1 MNTDCKLLGRI
12 TLVFLLGVAIAG
24 CASGPKDPS
33 SELLQQIEAAST
45 RSDHGELASYYE
57 REAIGARTSAVGHRK
72 MAQSYQVIS
81 SNNRGGASMQTHC
94 NSLISLYEGAAT
106 EYDGLAGMHRQLAD
120 SAPR

>member
-1 MNTDCKLLGRI
+1 MNTNFKLLGRI
-12 TLVFLLGVAIAG
+12 SLVFLLGVVMAG

-45 RSDHGELASYYE
+45 RSDHEALVSYYE
-57 REAIGARTSAVGHRK
+57 REATGARTSAVGHRK

-94 NSLISLYEGAAT
+94 NSLVSLYEGAAT
-106 EYDGLAGMHRQLAD
+106 EYDGLAGMHRQMAA

>member
-1 MNTDCKLLGRI
+1 MNTNFKMLGRI
-12 TLVFLLGVAIAG
+12 TLVLLLSVVMAG

-45 RSDHGELASYYE
+45 RSDHEALVSYYE
-57 REAIGARTSAVGHRK
+57 REAAGARTSAIGHRK

-81 SNNRGGASMQTHC
+81 SNNRGAASMQTHC
-94 NSLISLYEGAAT
+94 NSLVRLYEGAAT
-106 EYDGLAGMHRQLAD
+106 EYDGLAGLHRQLAA